1 MNKIG
6 ITLLESVSLIK
17 QMGDADSICYI
28 EKSGEKKIKSRE
40 KDSRKAA

>member
-17 QMGDADSICYI
+17 HVGDADSICFI
-28 EKSGEKKIKSRE
+28 EKGGEKIMRSRE
-40 KDSRKAA
+40 KNIYL